1 MFLVSSDTARNRLY
15 ITLIGYLE
23 AAERQEA
30 TKQVMAEAAKLE
42 AGFDIVTDI
51 RGLHA
56 TNKEGIRDLLR
67 LRAALKLKGVGHI
80 IRVVQIPLSA
90 IQMQRATE
98 EAGFQS
104 EQVATLDAANR
115 RLDELKAQPKTQD

>member
-1 MFLVSSDTARNRLY
+1 MFLVNADPVRNRLY

-56 TNKEGIRDLLR
+56 TNKEGVKDLLR
-67 LRAALKLKGVGHI
+67 LRSALKLRGVGHI
-80 IRVVQIPLSA
+80 IRVVKIPLSA
-90 IQMQRATE
+90 IQMQRVTE

-104 EQVATLDAANR
+104 EQVPTLDAANR
-115 RLDELKAQPKTQD
+115 RLDELKAQPKPQG